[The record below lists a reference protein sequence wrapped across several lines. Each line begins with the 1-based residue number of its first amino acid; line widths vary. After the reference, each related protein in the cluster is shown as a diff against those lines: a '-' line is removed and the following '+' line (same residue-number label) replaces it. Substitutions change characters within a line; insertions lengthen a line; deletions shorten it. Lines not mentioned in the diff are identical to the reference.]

1 MNRVAIDID
10 EVLVKFL
17 FPMAK
22 FHKQTITKPKYSYVY
37 REIFGKDVNSSFPK
51 PYRAKC
57 T

>member
-22 FHKQTITKPKYSYVY
+22 YHTSSKLWKNPSIVMYIAKYL
-37 REIFGKDVNSSFPK
+37 R
-51 PYRAKC
+51 
-57 T
+57 

>member
-22 FHKQTITKPKYSYVY
+22 YHNKVIQKSRYSYVY
-37 REIFGKDVNSSFPK
+37 REIFEIDESTSQKMVH
-51 PYRAKC
+51 
-57 T
+57 